1 MVLGGA
7 HVHTAN
13 EFPSEVIALIDDPEG
28 APDNEKYTDD
38 DGRRTIG
45 KNGDNAHEE
54 EGHITTTPLL
64 RPTKDSATILLSTGP
79 LSTIWI
85 FPDGNVYPARNSFD
99 FSLSRF

>member
-28 APDNEKYTDD
+28 APDSEKDTED
-38 DGRRTIG
+38 DGRRTTG
-45 KNGDNAHEE
+45 SDGDNAHEE

-64 RPTKDSATILLSTGP
+64 
-79 LSTIWI
+79 
-85 FPDGNVYPARNSFD
+85 
-99 FSLSRF
+99 